1 MKSAPEPTDNLARL
15 IGRDLLSVGRFP
27 LFLLVLVL
35 ISALGVVLI
44 THHSRQLIA
53 EQEQL
58 LIERDQLD
66 IEWRN
71 QILEENSLA
80 EHSRIERLA
89 EKDMEMKRPSRDNEV
104 IVHE

>member
-1 MKSAPEPTDNLARL
+1 MNSVPEPTDNLARQ
-15 IGRDLLSVGRFP
+15 IARDLVSVGRVP
-27 LFLLVLVL
+27 LILLVLVL

-53 EQEQL
+53 QQEQL

-89 EKDMEMKRPSRDNEV
+89 EKELEMKRPSVDSEV
-104 IVHE
+104 VVQ

>member
-1 MKSAPEPTDNLARL
+1 MNQRPEPTDNLAQI
-15 IGRDLLSVGRFP
+15 IGRDLLSVGRIP
-27 LFLLVLVL
+27 VVLLVLVMV
-35 ISALGVVLI
+35 SALGVVLI

-53 EQEQL
+53 QQEQL

-71 QILEENSLA
+71 QILEESSLA

-89 EKDMEMKRPSRDNEV
+89 EQGMDMQRPSRDSEV
-104 IVHE
+104 IVK